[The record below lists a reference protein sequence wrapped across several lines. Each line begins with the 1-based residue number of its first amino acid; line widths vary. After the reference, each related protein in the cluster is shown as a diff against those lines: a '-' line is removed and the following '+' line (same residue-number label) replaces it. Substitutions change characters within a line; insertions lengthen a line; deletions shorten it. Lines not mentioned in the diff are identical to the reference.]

1 MLPMTV
7 RKGPTVERPP
17 RATVELQ
24 AKMSLL
30 GFGEVI
36 TSGRLEV

>member
-1 MLPMTV
+1 MLPLTV

-24 AKMSLL
+24 PKLSLL

-36 TSGRLEV
+36 TGGWLKV